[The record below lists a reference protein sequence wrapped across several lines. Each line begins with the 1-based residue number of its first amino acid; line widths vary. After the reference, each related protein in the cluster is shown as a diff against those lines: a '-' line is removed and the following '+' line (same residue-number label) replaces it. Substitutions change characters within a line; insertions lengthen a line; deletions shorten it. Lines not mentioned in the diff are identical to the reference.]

1 MKNYLTPLAILVG
14 AIIFSITTYVA
25 LTKPKNDMLNKRMET
40 CIEEFLVS
48 FGNKSI
54 IEMSEVTLDDGTRGD
69 QFIKQ
74 QCRFKIY
81 K

>member
-14 AIIFSITTYVA
+14 AIIISITTYVA

-74 QCRFKIY
+74 QCRFKVY

>member
-14 AIIFSITTYVA
+14 AIIISITTYVA